1 MNSRL
6 RWVLASVCLFAT
18 TTACVNHIDPY
29 VPKRRAY
36 ELPVAH
42 NAGDGT
48 HAEGSL
54 FTDNSVGAIYQSDE
68 RAQFV
73 NDVINIVIDEKAT
86 AERDTSTETKKDDSY
101 ETAMEEVLG
110 LIKELE
116 SRHPNFDG
124 AKALSLS
131 HKAGFKG
138 EGKTSRN
145 DRLQATVPAMVRRVL
160 PNGNL
165 FVEGHRAI
173 LVNNEENHFY
183 ISGVI
188 RRIDIDQDNTVLSSL
203 IADAQIE
210 FTGRG
215 NLTRGS
221 EKGWFSSALDY
232 IWPF

>member
-1 MNSRL
+1 MAPRL
-6 RWVLASVCLFAT
+6 RIALVLLALLGHTA
-18 TTACVNHIDPY
+18 ACVNHIDPY
-29 VPKRRAY
+29 VPKRREY

-101 ETAMEEVLG
+101 ETQMEEIMG
-110 LIKELE
+110 LIKEME

-124 AKALSLS
+124 AKALSMS
-131 HKAGFKG
+131 AKAGFKG

-145 DRLQATVPAMVRRVL
+145 DRLQATVPAMVRKVL

-165 FVEGHRAI
+165 FIEGHRVI
-173 LVNNEENHFY
+173 LVNEEEHHFY
-183 ISGVI
+183 VSGVI
-188 RRIDIDQDNTVLSSL
+188 RPVDILDDNSIDSSR
-203 IADAQIE
+203 IADAEIE

-215 NLTRGS
+215 VLTDAQRP
-221 EKGWFSSALDY
+221 GWFTRLMNWIS
-232 IWPF
+232 P

>member
-1 MNSRL
+1 MKTWL
-6 RWVLASVCLFAT
+6 RGLAALVYLFAT

-110 LIKELE
+110 LIKEME

-124 AKALSLS
+124 AKALSCHTRPVS
-131 HKAGFKG
+131 RGRARRRGTTGCKPPSPRWFDGSCPTG
-138 EGKTSRN
+138 TSSS
-145 DRLQATVPAMVRRVL
+145 RVTA
-160 PNGNL
+160 P
-165 FVEGHRAI
+165 
-173 LVNNEENHFY
+173 
-183 ISGVI
+183 
-188 RRIDIDQDNTVLSSL
+188 SS
-203 IADAQIE
+203 
-210 FTGRG
+210 
-215 NLTRGS
+215 
-221 EKGWFSSALDY
+221 
-232 IWPF
+232 

>member
-1 MNSRL
+1 MKTWL
-6 RWVLASVCLFAT
+6 RGLAALVYLFAT

-110 LIKELE
+110 LIKEME

-138 EGKTSRN
+138 GGKDVAERPAASHRPPRWFDGSCPTGTSSS
-145 DRLQATVPAMVRRVL
+145 RVTA
-160 PNGNL
+160 P
-165 FVEGHRAI
+165 
-173 LVNNEENHFY
+173 
-183 ISGVI
+183 
-188 RRIDIDQDNTVLSSL
+188 SS
-203 IADAQIE
+203 
-210 FTGRG
+210 
-215 NLTRGS
+215 
-221 EKGWFSSALDY
+221 
-232 IWPF
+232 